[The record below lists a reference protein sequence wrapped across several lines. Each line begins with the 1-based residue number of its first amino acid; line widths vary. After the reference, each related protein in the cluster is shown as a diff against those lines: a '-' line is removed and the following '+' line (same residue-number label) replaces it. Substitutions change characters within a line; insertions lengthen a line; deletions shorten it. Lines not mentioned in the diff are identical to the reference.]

1 MLTKRHNSL
10 IASTISTLLQV
21 CSEEQVRFKIFAPN
35 SNPGLFELPPTSFSL
50 PGMRQHEG
58 ERILQIVRPG
68 VPLSLLMKPAPNP
81 PSSHDLHHGGNLEE
95 FVSDPVALLACTTQK
110 LLANSTSPKSHSG
123 TQHNLPYT
131 TDVHREAPHPI

>member
-1 MLTKRHNSL
+1 
-10 IASTISTLLQV
+10 
-21 CSEEQVRFKIFAPN
+21 
-35 SNPGLFELPPTSFSL
+35 
-50 PGMRQHEG
+50 MRQHEG

-131 TDVHREAPHPI
+131 TDVHREAPHPIWTPIAAEEERRGANHFRSKRTRPSFVHKWN